1 MKHSRVRI
9 YLPLCKRFAR
19 EFKFEARHSPN
30 IAFHGTPIRALR
42 GLGPVN
48 FSR

>member
-1 MKHSRVRI
+1 MIRNGFTVVVQQMF
-9 YLPLCKRFAR
+9 RFNS
-19 EFKFEARHSPN
+19 EVRHSPN